1 MAYTWGLTPMGKTAT
16 IKLDEMPAGVPN
28 PPPWQVLYH
37 NDSENRNTVPE
48 AHTDGLIKLGVPEIL
63 IRLAP
68 PGIAA
73 AILDRLGIYLIF
85 QKGTLSE
92 GEGVV
97 IDNVEYTVVP
107 TVKDGK
113 PTYRLAWQRDPD
125 TKSTKDFQMAM
136 DLFKLKGA

>member
-1 MAYTWGLTPMGKTAT
+1 MGKNIVT

-28 PPPWQVLYH
+28 PPPWEVLYH
-37 NDSENRNTVPE
+37 NDSENRNIVPA
-48 AHTDGLIKLGVPEIL
+48 AHTNGLIKLGVPELL

-73 AILDRLGIYLIF
+73 SILDRLGIYLIF

-92 GEGVV
+92 GVGVV
-97 IDNVEYTVVP
+97 IADMEFTIVP
-107 TVKDGK
+107 TVNDGK
-113 PTYRLAWQRDPD
+113 PTYRLAWQRDPNTD
-125 TKSTKDFQMAM
+125 AKPKDFQMAM